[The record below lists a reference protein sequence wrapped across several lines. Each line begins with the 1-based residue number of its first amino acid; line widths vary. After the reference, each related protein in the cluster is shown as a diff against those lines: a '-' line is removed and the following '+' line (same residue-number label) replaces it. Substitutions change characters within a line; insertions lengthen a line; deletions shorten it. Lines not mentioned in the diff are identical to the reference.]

1 MHGVLATS
9 DHSIDR
15 KREEKAV
22 VLLPPFFTVYF
33 PHFFLSASKETTL
46 SGYSNRSR
54 SGICC

>member
-1 MHGVLATS
+1 MHGVLAMS

-15 KREEKAV
+15 KREEKSCCVAAPLFYC
-22 VLLPPFFTVYF
+22 VLSS
-33 PHFFLSASKETTL
+33 FFLSASKETTL